1 MMLPSTRS
9 WVPGSSGS
17 RRPVA
22 LASANVCQ
30 ERRGCKCRAAN
41 AAELLAR
48 GWAGVRAGVGAAT
61 STYLFT
67 YPRDRLLRDARR
79 PIQRRNASSGTGL
92 L

>member
-30 ERRGCKCRAAN
+30 ERRGCKWRAAN
-41 AAELLAR
+41 AAAACAAELLAR
-48 GWAGVRAGVGAAT
+48 GLGGRQGGRCRCHVDLSVHL
-61 STYLFT
+61 S
-67 YPRDRLLRDARR
+67 P
-79 PIQRRNASSGTGL
+79 
-92 L
+92 

>member
-17 RRPVA
+17 RRR
-22 LASANVCQ
+22 C
-30 ERRGCKCRAAN
+30 RIGFCKCLSGAPR
-41 AAELLAR
+41 LQVPSRQRRRIAR
-48 GWAGVRAGVGAAT
+48 PRLSGRQGGVGAAT

-67 YPRDRLLRDARR
+67 YPRERLLRDARR